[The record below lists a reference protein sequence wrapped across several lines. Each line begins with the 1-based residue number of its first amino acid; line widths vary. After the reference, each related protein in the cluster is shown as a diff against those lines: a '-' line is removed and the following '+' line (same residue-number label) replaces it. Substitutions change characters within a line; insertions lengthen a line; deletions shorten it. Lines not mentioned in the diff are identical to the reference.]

1 MAYVAA
7 DYWQIEYTE
16 GELIVLAAL
25 PSAVSTGTG
34 LTYSALSM
42 SADASSLS
50 TSTPL
55 LIASMP
61 IFGSGVA
68 QSLSSA
74 GIKISTAIAS
84 NSLATSTGTGLTYS
98 QMTMSAN
105 GYAISNSVSNV
116 TMPVPII
123 GQAYSSSKVSTEYAD
138 IEYWVDGY
146 TESYLGTG
154 VKVSTAIAS
163 IATANA
169 SGQTSVFSKMAM
181 SANGYGNA
189 TGLANV
195 KMALSCSA
203 NAFSQSTGYGQVFS
217 TVAVMAMPKASSVA
231 KCKMLKFVG
240 YELPVGTNAI
250 SSMTT
255 NYNLSSMTI
264 NYDLKTV
271 TPIYS
276 VIGLSNIFDIDSL
289 TTKYDADSLTPQHDI
304 RTLN

>member
-1 MAYVAA
+1 VAYVAA

-16 GELIVLAAL
+16 GELIVLASL

-42 SADASSLS
+42 SGNGASLA
-50 TSTPL
+50 TGTPVL
-55 LIASMP
+55 TARMP
-61 IFGSGVA
+61 ILGTGTA
-68 QSLSSA
+68 QSLLNTSVS
-74 GIKISTAIAS
+74 ISTAIAG
-84 NSLATSTGTGLTYS
+84 NPVAVAVGEGLIYS
-98 QMTMSAN
+98 ALTMSAN
-105 GYAISNSVSNV
+105 GYAISNSVSTV
-116 TMPVPII
+116 TMPMPIN
-123 GQAYSSSKVSTEYAD
+123 GQAYASSRIIVEYAD
-138 IEYWVDGY
+138 AEYWLDGY
-146 TESYLGTG
+146 AESYLGTG
-154 VKVSTAIAS
+154 VGVSTAIAS

-181 SANGYGNA
+181 SASGYSSA
-189 TGLANV
+189 LGLANV

-231 KCKMLKFVG
+231 KCRMIKFVG

-276 VIGLSNIFDIDSL
+276 VMGLSNIFDIDSL
-289 TTKYDADSLTPQHDI
+289 TIKYNANTLTPQHDI
-304 RTLN
+304 RRLN

>member
-16 GELIVLAAL
+16 GELIVLASL

-42 SADASSLS
+42 SGNGASLA
-50 TSTPL
+50 TGTPVL
-55 LIASMP
+55 TARMP
-61 IFGSGVA
+61 ILGTGTA
-68 QSLSSA
+68 QSLLNTSVS
-74 GIKISTAIAS
+74 ISTAIAG
-84 NSLATSTGTGLTYS
+84 NPVAVAVGDGLMYS
-98 QMTMSAN
+98 ALTMSAN
-105 GYAISNSVSNV
+105 GYALSNSVSTV
-116 TMPVPII
+116 TMPMPIN
-123 GQAYSSSKVSTEYAD
+123 GQTYASFKITTEYAD
-138 IEYWVDGY
+138 TEYWLDGY
-146 TESYLGTG
+146 AETHSGC
-154 VKVSTAIAS
+154 VIKVSTAISTSAVAS
-163 IATANA
+163 AI
-169 SGQTSVFSKMAM
+169 GQTSMYSQMAI

-189 TGLANV
+189 SGLANV

-203 NAFSQSTGYGQVFS
+203 NAFSQSTSYGQVFS

-231 KCKMLKFVG
+231 KCRMIKLVG

-250 SSMTT
+250 SSMTI

-289 TTKYDADSLTPQHDI
+289 STEYDATTLTPQYDI

>member
-16 GELIVLAAL
+16 GELIVLSAL
-25 PSAVSTGTG
+25 PSAESTGTG
-34 LTYSALSM
+34 LTYSELSM
-42 SADASSLS
+42 SATASSLS
-50 TSTPL
+50 NSIPL
-55 LIASMP
+55 MTASMP

-84 NSLATSTGTGLTYS
+84 NSFATATGTGLTYS
-98 QMTMSAN
+98 QLTMSAN

-116 TMPVPII
+116 TMPMPIN
-123 GQAYSSSKVSTEYAD
+123 GQAYASSKITTEYAD
-138 IEYWVDGY
+138 IEYWLDGY
-146 TESYLGTG
+146 AETDSGSSI
-154 VKVSTAIAS
+154 KVSTAIATS
-163 IATANA
+163 AVA
-169 SGQTSVFSKMAM
+169 SAIGQTSMFSQLAM
-181 SANGYGNA
+181 SANGYGYA

-203 NAFSQSTGYGQVFS
+203 NAFSKSTGYGQVFS

-231 KCKMLKFVG
+231 KCRMIKFVG

-276 VIGLSNIFDIDSL
+276 VMGLSNIFDIDSL
-289 TTKYDADSLTPQHDI
+289 TIKYNANTLTPQHDI
-304 RTLN
+304 RRLN